1 MSVTR
6 RSFAALTGALAAAP
20 IIRARA
26 DNAPVLNVL
35 AHRIMRIVCD
45 GAAGNVTAD
54 WAKRTGSRIEWLT
67 FDQGPLQER
76 MLRELALPE
85 TTIDIAFVL
94 NAWMTPQTA
103 QYFEPL
109 DALNQSAPIEDMD
122 DIFPNLIAPSR
133 FNGKPY
139 AVPFRHSTDG
149 MAYNEVLLAERG
161 ITEPPRTIEAFA
173 EAIRKLTYRRSN
185 GASVSGFAIPGAYY
199 GNVVDIARAWNG
211 DFITTDRHYV
221 GNEPGMVNAVTLL
234 ASFYKDGNV
243 PRNFLALNSEDVN
256 PLIQTGRV
264 TMTTAGIDR
273 SRIYNDPDKSNF
285 PGHIKSTFLPVAQSL
300 QASMPIAAA
309 KTEFWSL
316 AIPKNSRNKQQAW
329 ELIRVLLAKQGTLV
343 AALNGNGPVRASA
356 YDDPKFAAV
365 TPYAA
370 DAKIILKS
378 ARIPIPAFDQ
388 ANRAADMFKQQVEAA
403 LLGRKTPQQAMDEL
417 GQMVQPLLAA

>member
-1 MSVTR
+1 MVVTR
-6 RSFAALTGALAAAP
+6 RVFVTLATALAAPP

-26 DNAPVLNVL
+26 ATPVVNVL

-76 MLRELALPE
+76 MMRELALPE

-94 NAWMTPQTA
+94 NAWMTPQVA

-109 DALNQSAPIEDMD
+109 DALNQAAPIEDIG
-122 DIFPNLIAPSR
+122 DIFPNLIQPSR
-133 FNGKPY
+133 FNNKFY

-161 ITEPPRTIEAFA
+161 ITAPPRTIEDFA
-173 EAIRKLTYRRSN
+173 EAVRKLSYKRSN
-185 GASVSGFAIPGAYY
+185 GTTVSGFAIPGGYY
-199 GNVVDIARAWNG
+199 GNVVDVARAWNG
-211 DFITTDRHYV
+211 DFITPDRRYV
-221 GNEPGMVNAVTLL
+221 GNEPGMVSAITLL
-234 ASFYKDGNV
+234 AAFYKDGNL

-264 TMTTAGIDR
+264 AMTTAGIDR
-273 SRIYNDPDKSNF
+273 NRIYNDPDKSDF
-285 PGHIKSTFLPVAQSL
+285 AGHVKCTFLPVAKSL
-300 QASMPIAAA
+300 QSTMPVAAA

-316 AIPKNSRNKQQAW
+316 AIPKNSRNKEQAW
-329 ELIRVLLAKQGTLV
+329 ELIRVLMAKQGTLI
-343 AALNGNGPVRASA
+343 AALNGNGPVRAST

-378 ARIPIPAFDQ
+378 ARVPLPAFDQ
-388 ANRAADMFKQQVEAA
+388 ANRAADMIREQVEAA
-403 LLGRKTPQQAMDEL
+403 LLARKTPQQAMDDL
-417 GQMVQPLLAA
+417 GTMVQPLLTA